1 MDSNIKQYYRK
12 SENFNRYLIT
22 DKERT
27 KNMLQIY
34 NSNKKFFGKNILDIA
49 RGSGILGFI
58 IEKKEHN
65 YLGVDINLDMISNA
79 KKYAKETKSKN
90 KFLLGNILKSKI
102 PGKFDTITFIGNG
115 LAHFTTHDFLEILD
129 NLGKNAK
136 KDSNFI
142 IDYRDVVNL
151 LFHKQWKDKMIKKNK
166 GKTTIS
172 LTTGVNFEK
181 GEIYKEDF
189 EKNGKSGIKFSH
201 SIWSP
206 FIIEPLI
213 KVFGWRLI
221 KRKKILRWQGWLD
234 VYKKN

>member
-1 MDSNIKQYYRK
+1 
-12 SENFNRYLIT
+12 
-22 DKERT
+22 
-27 KNMLQIY
+27 
-34 NSNKKFFGKNILDIA
+34 
-49 RGSGILGFI
+49 
-58 IEKKEHN
+58 
-65 YLGVDINLDMISNA
+65 
-79 KKYAKETKSKN
+79 
-90 KFLLGNILKSKI
+90 
-102 PGKFDTITFIGNG
+102 
-115 LAHFTTHDFLEILD
+115 
-129 NLGKNAK
+129 
-136 KDSNFI
+136 
-142 IDYRDVVNL
+142 
-151 LFHKQWKDKMIKKNK
+151 MIKKNK